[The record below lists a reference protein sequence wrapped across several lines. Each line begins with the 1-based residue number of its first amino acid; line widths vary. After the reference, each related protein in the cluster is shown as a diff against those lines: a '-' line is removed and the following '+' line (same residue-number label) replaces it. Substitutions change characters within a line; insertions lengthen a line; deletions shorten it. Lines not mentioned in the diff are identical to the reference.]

1 MKNASFVLKNRDEK
15 RDAIENT
22 IYHKTKRSLTEE
34 QMRTLMMTLKSNRQY
49 EVNIYTDPNEL
60 CEAIVLVASEDRHDT
75 GTVVFGQVLPGC
87 AADDGFTEARVFD
100 AKQAAAVVVCRV
112 MEEAGHQRYLNQLQ
126 LYIPARLYAGRR

>member
-1 MKNASFVLKNRDEK
+1 MKNASFVLKNQDEK

-22 IYHKTKRSLTEE
+22 IYHKTRRSLTEE

-49 EVNIYTDPNEL
+49 EVNIYTDPHEL

-75 GTVVFGQVLPGC
+75 GTVVFGQVLPGR
-87 AADDGFTEARVFD
+87 AADDGFREARVFD
-100 AKQAAAVVVCRV
+100 AKQAAAVVICRI
-112 MEEAGHQRYLNQLQ
+112 MDEAGHQRYLNQLQ

>member
-1 MKNASFVLKNRDEK
+1 MKNASFVLKNQDEK

-22 IYHKTKRSLTEE
+22 IYHKTRRSLTEE
-34 QMRTLMMTLKSNRQY
+34 QMRTLMLTLKSNRQY

-75 GTVVFGQVLPGC
+75 GTVVFGQVLPGR
-87 AADDGFTEARVFD
+87 AADDGFREARVFD
-100 AKQAAAVVVCRV
+100 AKQAAAVVICRI
-112 MEEAGHQRYLNQLQ
+112 MDEAGHQRYLNQLQ